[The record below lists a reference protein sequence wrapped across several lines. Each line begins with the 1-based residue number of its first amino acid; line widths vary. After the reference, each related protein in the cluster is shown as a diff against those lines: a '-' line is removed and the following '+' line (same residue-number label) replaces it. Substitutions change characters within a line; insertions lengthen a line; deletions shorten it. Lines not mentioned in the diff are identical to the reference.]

1 MLLLSGEEIIV
12 PDVRAYIHNK
22 TDKSFVQ
29 QRAGH
34 NVTGKAKIY
43 LPNLGTLKNFPNFSG
58 ATAFNEPEGFDKI
71 IDYDRTVY
79 QVPTTG
85 TTGWTAETGSVSSD
99 GESIILTTTSS
110 GDELDFAANVN
121 TLEADRITFK
131 IKASGSEDKLI
142 KFDAYHGTPVNTAHR
157 IEYDND
163 NITLTQ
169 NEWLTVDIPFV
180 SGTTSTSI
188 YKDGV
193 RYATPV
199 TTGASFDY
207 EDNLRQLKF
216 HVGDSVPSVF
226 YIKEVKYYKSAEWS
240 IHEIND
246 YNDEFMSLSC
256 VRTEGRRDSRRR
268 AYGTAYNRP

>member
-1 MLLLSGEEIIV
+1 MFVLTL
-12 PDVRAYIHNK
+12 HNK

-34 NVTGKAKIY
+34 NVTGKANIY

-131 IKASGSEDKLI
+131 IKASGSEDKLV
-142 KFDAYHGTPVNTAHR
+142 KFDAYHGTPANSAHR
-157 IEYDND
+157 IQYDNA

-193 RYATPV
+193 RYAY
-199 TTGASFDY
+199 SSYHRCIF
-207 EDNLRQLKF
+207 
-216 HVGDSVPSVF
+216 
-226 YIKEVKYYKSAEWS
+226 
-240 IHEIND
+240 
-246 YNDEFMSLSC
+246 
-256 VRTEGRRDSRRR
+256 
-268 AYGTAYNRP
+268 